1 MASTTQIQAVCLFFL
16 LLSNMV
22 CSSVL
27 PRETQ
32 DLVQT
37 PLQEAAPAHKDLT
50 QPLLQRTKR
59 FNSHFPICSFCCNCC
74 HNAKCG
80 FCCRA

>member
-1 MASTTQIQAVCLFFL
+1 MASTIQIQATCLFFL

-37 PLQEAAPAHKDLT
+37 PVQEAAPAHNALT
-50 QPLLQRTKR
+50 PLLQRTKR

-74 HNAKCG
+74 HNEKCG
-80 FCCRA
+80 FCCRV

>member
-1 MASTTQIQAVCLFFL
+1 MASTTQTQAVCLFLL

-27 PRETQ
+27 PRELHQST
-32 DLVQT
+32 DLLFFPQ
-37 PLQEAAPAHKDLT
+37 